1 MRVQYNEY
9 CHKINLKQNQEVQII
24 MPNLN
29 GKEYPYTKA
38 GKEKHKKDKEKKKE
52 MKNKPKMK
60 TNSGMRKYRI

>member
-1 MRVQYNEY
+1 
-9 CHKINLKQNQEVQII
+9 